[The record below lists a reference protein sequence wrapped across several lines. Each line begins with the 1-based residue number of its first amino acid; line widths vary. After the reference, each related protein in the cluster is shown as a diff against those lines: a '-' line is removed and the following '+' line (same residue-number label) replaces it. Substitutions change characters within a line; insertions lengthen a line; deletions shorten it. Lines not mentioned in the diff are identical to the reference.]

1 MSKESGHFEFQNPLA
16 VIQAAV
22 DLLSKDPDNKAKLKL
37 VCKII
42 SEQAQ
47 IMGDGLTEQLEGDCP
62 LEV

>member
-1 MSKESGHFEFQNPLA
+1 MSKKNGHLEFENPLA

-42 SEQAQ
+42 SEQAK
-47 IMGDGLTEQLEGDCP
+47 ILGEGLTEHLEGECS